1 MPSTTHLKE
10 QKQSQMHK
18 WQGSKC
24 LSKMFHE
31 YISYI
36 MILKVAA
43 WRRLYTLNN
52 TVEMPRHPTIQLSP
66 RSYEDFHTKSR
77 HGATT
82 LDR

>member
-1 MPSTTHLKE
+1 MASF
-10 QKQSQMHK
+10 QMS
-18 WQGSKC
+18 SKI
-24 LSKMFHE
+24 FHG

-52 TVEMPRHPTIQLSP
+52 TVEMPRRLMIQLSP

-82 LDR
+82 LNR